1 MTHHSMKKALGVAAT
16 LSFALLLGACGR
28 HTQAKGDANGDLA
41 VKDEFRQAYRLNPG
55 ARVEVSG
62 INGTVEVR
70 TANTDQA
77 DVQIVR
83 SAETQEDLAYAR
95 IKVEH
100 TLAGLVIKGERV
112 DRDLSGSLYRSLF
125 GGGRGPVRQRVA
137 LLVPRQVELA
147 ASGVNGRVNIG
158 EVDGAVR
165 VNGVNGRVS
174 VLQSLGA
181 TRISGVNGNI
191 EATLAQLGERGVSVD
206 GVNGNVQLR
215 FRDAVNADLVVSG
228 INGRVAAKLPGLQPP
243 SKDDRH
249 NYRAVIGTGGA
260 PIRVSGLNGNLSLVP
275 AVETDAAAG
284 VVKPASQA
292 APKAGE

>member
-1 MTHHSMKKALGVAAT
+1 MTLKRMTKALGVAALLSLT
-16 LSFALLLGACGR
+16 LLAFACGHR
-28 HTQAKGDANGDLA
+28 SQAKGDANGDLA
-41 VKDEFRQAYRLNPG
+41 VKDEFRQTYKLGPG

-62 INGTVEVR
+62 INGTVEVK
-70 TANTDQA
+70 TADTSEA

-83 SAETQEDLAYAR
+83 SAQTQEDLAYSR

-100 TLAGLVIKGERV
+100 TPAGLTIKGERV
-112 DRDLSGSLYRSLF
+112 DKDLSGKLYRSIF
-125 GGGRGPVRQRVA
+125 GGGRGPVRQRVV

-158 EVDGAVR
+158 EVDGEVR
-165 VNGVNGRVS
+165 VDGVNGRVNI
-174 VLQSLGA
+174 LQSLGA

-191 EATLAQLGERGVSVD
+191 EATLAKLGERGVKVD

-215 FRDAVNADLVVSG
+215 FRDAVNADVEVSG
-228 INGRVAAKLPGLQPP
+228 INGRVVAKLPGLQPP

-260 PIRVSGLNGNLSLVP
+260 PIRVSGMNGNLSLVP
-275 AVETDAAAG
+275 DTEAAAAA
-284 VVKPASQA
+284 PSPQAS
-292 APKAGE
+292 PKAGE

>member
-1 MTHHSMKKALGVAAT
+1 MTHHSMTKALGVAAT
-16 LSFALLLGACGR
+16 LSFAMLSVACGH

-41 VKDEFRQAYRLNPG
+41 VKDEFRQTYQLSPG

-62 INGTVEVR
+62 INGSVEVK
-70 TANTDQA
+70 TANTNQA

-100 TLAGLVIKGERV
+100 TPTGLVIKGERV
-112 DRDLSGSLYRSLF
+112 DKDLSGKLYRSLF
-125 GGGRGPVRQRVA
+125 GGGRGSVRQRVV
-137 LLVPRQVELA
+137 LLVPRQIELA

-158 EVDGAVR
+158 EVDGEVR
-165 VNGVNGRVS
+165 VDGVNGRVD
-174 VLQSLGA
+174 VLQSVGA

-191 EATLAQLGERGVSVD
+191 EATLARLGARGVSVD

-215 FRDAVNADLVVSG
+215 FRDAVNAELDVSG

-243 SKDDRH
+243 SKDTPH
-249 NYRAVIGTGGA
+249 NFRAVIGKGGA
-260 PIRVSGLNGNLSLVP
+260 PIKISGMNGNLTLVP
-275 AVETDAAAG
+275 DAAPSAA
-284 VVKPASQA
+284 VAPSPEAS
-292 APKAGE
+292 PKASE